1 MSGVV
6 VVTGHSCSSGPK
18 RGGSYRIC
26 GDYKV
31 TVNSALEVDQYPLP
45 NPSDL
50 FASLSG
56 GKNSK
61 NRFNSGLSAA
71 VT

>member
-6 VVTGHSCSSGPK
+6 VVTTGHSCS
-18 RGGSYRIC
+18 RRE
-26 GDYKV
+26 V
-31 TVNSALEVDQYPLP
+31 VNSALEVDQYPLP

-56 GKNSK
+56 GKNSQK
-61 NRFNSGLSAA
+61 
-71 VT
+71 

>member
-6 VVTGHSCSSGPK
+6 VVTGHSCSRREMVVIASA
-18 RGGSYRIC
+18 
-26 GDYKV
+26 DYKV
-31 TVNSALEVDQYPLP
+31 MVNSALEVDQYPLP

-56 GKNSK
+56 GKNSQK
-61 NRFNSGLSAA
+61 
-71 VT
+71 